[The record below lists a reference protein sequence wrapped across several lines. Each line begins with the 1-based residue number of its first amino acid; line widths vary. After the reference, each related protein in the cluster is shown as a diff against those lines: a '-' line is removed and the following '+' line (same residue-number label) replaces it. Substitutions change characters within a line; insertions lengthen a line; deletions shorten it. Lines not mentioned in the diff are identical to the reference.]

1 MGNYKPTMRHYT
13 TMDSD
18 KYYELLWQNSGFADA
33 SYMELAV
40 NCAPHSWRLVSC
52 VMKCIFSIKH
62 SEDGS
67 LSKQEEPFLWQMKQ
81 RQVSAL

>member
-33 SYMELAV
+33 AV
-40 NCAPHSWRLVSC
+40 LSIPHFPFRFLLV
-52 VMKCIFSIKH
+52 
-62 SEDGS
+62 
-67 LSKQEEPFLWQMKQ
+67 LS
-81 RQVSAL
+81 

>member
-33 SYMELAV
+33 VVYTVQEGRKCDRMPL
-40 NCAPHSWRLVSC
+40 SC
-52 VMKCIFSIKH
+52 TYCRARSQLGVVWQRVRSH
-62 SEDGS
+62 PD
-67 LSKQEEPFLWQMKQ
+67 LWQ
-81 RQVSAL
+81 V